1 MNYTN
6 LMKTI
11 WTALYDSQTSVPEI
25 VEKYFH
31 PEYEQCINGV
41 RMNRQEY
48 IHHVQEQKK
57 NMTVTAMDY
66 KHVLENGNE
75 LFALYYPRG
84 KNKDLLPVEAEVLA
98 YFQFED
104 QQILR
109 IHGQVRLLQGAQAD
123 VDMK

>member
-1 MNYTN
+1 MNYTD

-11 WTALYDSQTSVPEI
+11 WNALYDPRASVPEI

-41 RMNRQEY
+41 RMNRKEY

-57 NMTVTAMDY
+57 NMTVEAMDY
-66 KHVLENGNE
+66 KHVIEKGNE
-75 LFALYYPRG
+75 LFALYCPRG
-84 KNKDLLPVEAEVLA
+84 KNKDLRPLEAEVVA

-109 IHGQVRLLQGAQAD
+109 IHGQVRLIQGDHAD
-123 VDMK
+123 VDMS